1 MDKHT
6 IVMLSVLLL
15 GGCSDSANAGKDFEA
30 QLDNAYEALNLA
42 LYGLTYPHYQ
52 RILDD
57 CIKDRD
63 ESCLRSYKRVQ
74 EGKKFLLAAISRDED
89 RVLRI
94 TLNRIETK
102 CASEKTDDSI
112 VCTGA
117 IVALYFFDKQHHQP
131 QIREALRIMSQPSFK
146 RVFSAKYEWMYNRP
160 DPDQWI
166 AFIKSLPD
174 HVMPPNEK
182 KIEIETFEKSKQP
195 FEKFGVML

>member
-1 MDKHT
+1 MNKHT
-6 IVMLSVLLL
+6 IIMLSVLML

-30 QLDNAYEALNLA
+30 QLDNAYEALNVARL
-42 LYGLTYPHYQ
+42 GLDYPHYQ
-52 RILDD
+52 SILDD
-57 CIKDRD
+57 CVRDKDK
-63 ESCLRSYKRVQ
+63 SCLGVYKDVQ
-74 EGKKFLLAAISRDED
+74 SAKKFVLEAISRDED

-102 CASEKTDDSI
+102 CASEKNGDSFI
-112 VCTGA
+112 CTGA
-117 IVALYFFDKQHHQP
+117 VVALYFFDKQHHQP
-131 QIREALRIMSQPSFK
+131 QIREALRIMPNISFK
-146 RVFSAKYEWMYNRP
+146 RVFSLKYEWMYNRP

-182 KIEIETFEKSKQP
+182 KIEIETFEKSKQL